1 MQLMITKDCCF
12 IFMQG
17 AIGKAKDCAKLQD
30 EGRMT
35 ESEVASV
42 LTRADTISYGTLA
55 EMNNFQHERVHD
67 FKCMMQKYLQAQI
80 AFYKRVCGVCIWH
93 LYVVLV
99 CGLCVL
105 MGM

>member
-1 MQLMITKDCCF
+1 
-12 IFMQG
+12 MQG